1 MKERKNKMDKE
12 IKIKSSIRLGLSQ
25 ILSHQLIMNDREAMG
40 IKIRRSYKDFSN
52 VKYPMDLG
60 EKKVTFEEFLSE

>member
-40 IKIRRSYKDFSN
+40 IKIRRSYKDFPN
-52 VKYPMDLG
+52 VKYPMDFG
-60 EKKVTFEEFLSE
+60 EKKVTFEEFLNE